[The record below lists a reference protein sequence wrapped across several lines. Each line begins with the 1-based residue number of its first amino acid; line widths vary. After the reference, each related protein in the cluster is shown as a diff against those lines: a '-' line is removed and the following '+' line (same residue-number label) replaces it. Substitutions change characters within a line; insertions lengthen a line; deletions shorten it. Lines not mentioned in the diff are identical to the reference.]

1 MSSHRISWNLP
12 LAETRHVKEPK
23 TSIWIGVVT
32 FACALGVT
40 LLDFLMPARTLP
52 WYGLYVIPVVWIA
65 LWSAEEDVV
74 PVTALAVIVS
84 VLAMLRGFVSIGSLT
99 PIPIGDRVIV
109 VTAIW
114 STVLL
119 AVLRKRARRTYRWI
133 NLAGRR

>member
-1 MSSHRISWNLP
+1 MEDCA
-12 LAETRHVKEPK
+12 AEVTGKPNVKEPK
-23 TSIWIGVVT
+23 TSIWIGIVT
-32 FACALGVT
+32 FVCALAVAVV
-40 LLDFLMPARTLP
+40 DFLPAFRGLP
-52 WYGLYVIPVVWIA
+52 WYGLYVVPVVWIA

-84 VLAMLRGFVSIGSLT
+84 LLAMLRGFLSIGTLL
-99 PIPIGDRVIV
+99 PIAIGDRVVV

-119 AVLRKRARRTYRWI
+119 AVLRKRARRTYKWI

>member
-1 MSSHRISWNLP
+1 
-12 LAETRHVKEPK
+12 VKEPK

-52 WYGLYVIPVVWIA
+52 WYGLYVVPVVWIA